1 MRKHRVGDP
10 AKALRFADRAL
21 DTYIQGLTH
30 FPRNF
35 DLAYNRARLELEK
48 ATDIWLS
55 QMLPVPVIS
64 MLRQALT
71 SHYYALDLDPAHTDT
86 LFNLAQ
92 VLTSIGEIMAED
104 DEADAVEVCKM
115 IQQALEIQSRC
126 LELQCGALAK
136 RREELQGAMFE
147 ADEHM
152 MEQTNNEE
160 AANNPAPESQ
170 DATPEEQWA
179 TIEEPVSVE
188 TLLETITAQ
197 IEALSALCSI
207 LSASLT
213 SSSDLRHAASAA
225 LSWID
230 SYSTNLLT
238 QTLPNI
244 IGDSQLVA
252 DPRLSD
258 VMLPRATF
266 ISNYLELSLRLSK
279 IDVEEYQS
287 ELEAA
292 FSKLTEYGLDSAS
305 EGIRMAKAHALILF
319 NGTLSDMESDAA
331 AVADSVTGSHAALRW
346 KILIAAQSHLASV
359 AKMPEADQHNIAITH
374 QLRGDISLLLQILA
388 YPPAA
393 HPQAQAT
400 TPQLLKNAEVYYRN
414 ASKLFGAG
422 SRPLDPEKI
431 VCEFKGAV
439 VQVLQQA
446 ATGQPSSASS
456 PGQYNIGAPVGV
468 PASAE
473 QIKLALEYFLKTKG
487 EQWVMDQIEDMI
499 DHGLVAPEIFSAV
512 MQG

>member
-10 AKALRFADRAL
+10 AKAVRFADRAL
-21 DTYIQGLTH
+21 DTYVRGLTY
-30 FPRNF
+30 FPRSF

-48 ATDIWLS
+48 ATDPWLS
-55 QMLPVPVIS
+55 QMLHVPVID
-64 MLRQALT
+64 MLRQALA
-71 SHYYALDLDPAHTDT
+71 SHYYALDLYPAHTDT

-92 VLTSIGEIMAED
+92 ALTGIAEIMAED
-104 DEADAVEVCKM
+104 EEADDLEACKM
-115 IQQALEIQSRC
+115 IQQALEVQSRC
-126 LELQCGALAK
+126 LDLQCRALAK
-136 RREELQGAMFE
+136 RREELPDAMFE
-147 ADEHM
+147 TTEDM
-152 MEQTNNEE
+152 MEQTNNEQ
-160 AANNPAPESQ
+160 AANNPGPESQ
-170 DATPEEQWA
+170 DATSEEQWA
-179 TIEEPVSVE
+179 TIEEPISVE

-207 LSASLT
+207 LSSSLT
-213 SSSDLRHAASAA
+213 PSSESHRAVSAA

-244 IGDSQLVA
+244 IGDNQLVA

-258 VMLPRATF
+258 VILPRATF

-279 IDVEEYQS
+279 IDAEGYQS

-292 FSKLTEYGLDSAS
+292 FAKFAEYGLDSAS
-305 EGIRMAKAHALILF
+305 EGIRMARAHALILF
-319 NGTLSDMESDAA
+319 NSTL
-331 AVADSVTGSHAALRW
+331 ADIEPDPSADSHAALRW

-359 AKMPEADQHNIAITH
+359 AKMPEADQHNIAVTH
-374 QLRGDISLLLQILA
+374 QLRGDISLLLQMLA

-393 HPQAQAT
+393 HAQARAT

-439 VQVLQQA
+439 VQLLQQVTTDQA
-446 ATGQPSSASS
+446 ASGSSSGQD
-456 PGQYNIGAPVGV
+456 NIGTKVGIT
-468 PASAE
+468 ASAE
-473 QIKLALEYFLKTKG
+473 QIKLALESFLKAKG

-499 DHGLVAPEIFSAV
+499 NHGLVAPEVFSAV
-512 MQG
+512 MQS